1 VIKVPSCEDMA
12 KEDGYLKKDGT
23 LNKKGFKAMKQLLD
37 SDCKGKYE
45 LIYGS
50 FLESCIE

>member
-1 VIKVPSCEDMA
+1 MTKVPSCEEMA

-23 LNKKGFKAMKQLLD
+23 LNKKGYRAMKDLLD
-37 SDCKGKYE
+37 SECKGKFE

-50 FLESCIE
+50 YLESCL

>member
-1 VIKVPSCEDMA
+1 VPSCEDMA
-12 KEDGYLKKDGT
+12 REDGYLKKDGT
-23 LNKKGFKAMKQLLD
+23 LNKQGYKAMKQLLD

-50 FLESCIE
+50 YLESCIE

>member
-1 VIKVPSCEDMA
+1 MKTVPSCEDMA
-12 KEDGYLKKDGT
+12 REDGYLKKDGT
-23 LNKKGFKAMKQLLD
+23 LNKKGYRAMKDLLE

-50 FLESCIE
+50 WLESRLE